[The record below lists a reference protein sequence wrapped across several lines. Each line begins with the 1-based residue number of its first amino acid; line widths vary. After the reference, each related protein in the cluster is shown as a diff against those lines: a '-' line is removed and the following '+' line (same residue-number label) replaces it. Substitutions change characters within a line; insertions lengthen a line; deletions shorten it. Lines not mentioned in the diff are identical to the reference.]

1 MCQVVVANVIT
12 GPYVELPAFLVKV
25 TFYHRRRSS
34 NSQHSEIYL
43 RFLKLVQA
51 VRSLPEFPVL
61 DPVEERLLN
70 LFATVWH
77 NDRKIT
83 VLQAMSL
90 SDDVSSTTAHRRL
103 KSLRK
108 KGVIALVS
116 DDTDN
121 RIKYVMPTAMATQ
134 YFAQLGQCLGQ
145 AQTA

>member
-1 MCQVVVANVIT
+1 M
-12 GPYVELPAFLVKV
+12 
-25 TFYHRRRSS
+25 SS
-34 NSQHSEIYL
+34 HSPHSEIYL

-51 VRSLPEFPVL
+51 VRSLPEFPEL

-77 NDRKIT
+77 TDRKIT

-116 DDTDN
+116 DEADN
-121 RIKYVMPTAMATQ
+121 RIKYVMPTPMANQ
-134 YFAQLGQCLGQ
+134 YFTQLGQCLDQ